1 VHVPKTQARLAD
13 LLPRLDSL
21 PELDGRLDVRVAEV
35 ADADD
40 SAANEFVER
49 VSYPAQRRLMHR
61 ASLDGED
68 GVAARGVVL
77 EDVDR
82 LVVTGPQPRHLRR
95 PFRGRVAE
103 RPVDGV
109 GAVLR
114 RHGPAR
120 EVVVVFGREAQRAAD
135 GLARGGDVRPNR
147 ERWHAS
153 RV

>member
-1 VHVPKTQARLAD
+1 MHVPKAQARLAD
-13 LLPRLDSL
+13 LLPRLDPLS
-21 PELDGRLDVRVAEV
+21 ELDGRLNVRVAEV

-49 VSYPAQRRLMHR
+49 VSYPAQRRLPDR

-82 LVVTGPQPRHLRR
+82 LVVTGPQPRHLRG
-95 PFRGRVAE
+95 PFRGRVEE
-103 RPVDGV
+103 RPDGV
-109 GAVLR
+109 GTVLR

-120 EVVVVFGREAQRAAD
+120 EVVVVGGRGTQQAAHR
-135 GLARGGDVRPNR
+135 LARRRHPTGR

-153 RV
+153 TL